1 MEKKF
6 LFELITPSKTL
17 VSNEFDMV
25 VVPGAEGDFGVLQ
38 NHSNLISMLRPGIL
52 KTYNNNKVDKEFF
65 LYSGFADVTS
75 DRLTVLS
82 DIALEKNEFD
92 LKFEKENLVRLEQEK
107 NKTKDEKESL
117 YIEEK
122 IKKINKM
129 IEMLG

>member
-75 DRLTVLS
+75 DKLTVLS

-107 NKTKDEKESL
+107 NKTKDEKVSL

-129 IEMLG
+129 IETLG

>member
-75 DRLTVLS
+75 DKLTVLS

-122 IKKINKM
+122 IKKINKT

>member
-75 DRLTVLS
+75 DKLTVLS

-92 LKFEKENLVRLEQEK
+92 LKFEKENLVRLDQEK

>member
-75 DRLTVLS
+75 DKLTVLS

-122 IKKINKM
+122 IKKTNKM

>member
-6 LFELITPSKTL
+6 LFELITTSKII
-17 VSNEFDMV
+17 VSDSFDMV
-25 VVPGAEGDFGVLQ
+25 VIPGLEGDFGVLQ

-75 DRLTVLS
+75 DKLTVLS

>member
-6 LFELITPSKTL
+6 LFELVTPSKTL

-38 NHSNLISMLRPGIL
+38 NHSNLISILRPGIL

-75 DRLTVLS
+75 DKLTVLS

>member
-75 DRLTVLS
+75 DKLTVIS

>member
-6 LFELITPSKTL
+6 LFELITTSKII
-17 VSNEFDMV
+17 VSDSFDMV
-25 VVPGAEGDFGVLQ
+25 VIPGLEGDFGVLQ

-75 DRLTVLS
+75 DKLTVLS

-107 NKTKDEKESL
+107 SKTKDEKESL

>member
-65 LYSGFADVTS
+65 LYSGFAEVTS
-75 DRLTVLS
+75 DKLTVLS

>member
-25 VVPGAEGDFGVLQ
+25 VVPGEEGDFGVLQ

-75 DRLTVLS
+75 DKLTVLS

>member
-75 DRLTVLS
+75 DKLTVLS

-92 LKFEKENLVRLEQEK
+92 LKF
-107 NKTKDEKESL
+107 
-117 YIEEK
+117 
-122 IKKINKM
+122 
-129 IEMLG
+129 

>member
-38 NHSNLISMLRPGIL
+38 HHSNLISMLRPGIL

-75 DRLTVLS
+75 DKLTVLS

>member
-75 DRLTVLS
+75 DKLTVLS

-129 IEMLG
+129 IEILG

>member
-75 DRLTVLS
+75 DKLTVLS
-82 DIALEKNEFD
+82 DIALETNEFD

>member
-1 MEKKF
+1 MDKKF

-75 DRLTVLS
+75 DKLTVLS

>member
-25 VVPGAEGDFGVLQ
+25 IVPGAEGDFGVLQ

-75 DRLTVLS
+75 DKLTVLS

>member
-6 LFELITPSKTL
+6 LFELVTPSKTL

-75 DRLTVLS
+75 DKLTVLS

>member
-75 DRLTVLS
+75 DKLTVLS

-92 LKFEKENLVRLEQEK
+92 LKFEKENLVRLEEEK

>member
-38 NHSNLISMLRPGIL
+38 KHSNLISMLRPGIL

-75 DRLTVLS
+75 DKLTVLS

>member
-75 DRLTVLS
+75 DKLTVLS
-82 DIALEKNEFD
+82 DIAFEKNEFD

>member
-75 DRLTVLS
+75 DKLTVLS

-122 IKKINKM
+122 MKKINKM

>member
-75 DRLTVLS
+75 DKLTVLS

-122 IKKINKM
+122 IKKINKL

>member
-25 VVPGAEGDFGVLQ
+25 VVPGED
-38 NHSNLISMLRPGIL
+38 SNLISMLRPGIL

-75 DRLTVLS
+75 DKLTVLS

-122 IKKINKM
+122 IKKTNKM

>member
-75 DRLTVLS
+75 DKLTVLS

>member
-75 DRLTVLS
+75 DKLTVLS

-107 NKTKDEKESL
+107 NKTKDEKVSL

>member
-25 VVPGAEGDFGVLQ
+25 VVPGEEGDFGVLQ

-75 DRLTVLS
+75 DKLTVLS

-122 IKKINKM
+122 IKKINKT

>member
-38 NHSNLISMLRPGIL
+38 NHSNLISILRPGIL

-75 DRLTVLS
+75 DKLTVLS

>member
-38 NHSNLISMLRPGIL
+38 NHCNLISMLRPGIL

-75 DRLTVLS
+75 DKLTVLS

>member
-75 DRLTVLS
+75 DKLTVLS

-107 NKTKDEKESL
+107 NKTKDDSAETVKDS
-117 YIEEK
+117 K
-122 IKKINKM
+122 NDS
-129 IEMLG
+129 

>member
-75 DRLTVLS
+75 DKLTVLS

-92 LKFEKENLVRLEQEK
+92 LKFEKENLVRLDQEK

-122 IKKINKM
+122 IKKINKT

>member
-6 LFELITPSKTL
+6 LFELITPSTTL
-17 VSNEFDMV
+17 VSNEFDMG

-75 DRLTVLS
+75 DKLTVLS

-92 LKFEKENLVRLEQEK
+92 LKFEKENLVRLDQEK